1 MFYSLRLTN
10 TCRIT
15 CTAPQMLSPLLKD
28 FDDSSATLRFSNSSY
43 SCSICLS
50 SLKGS
55 RCVLLQCTHV
65 FCRECLQDFWGL
77 CIKEGS
83 VERVVCPEPSC
94 IKNSREA
101 SEEELRR
108 VVSDEEVR
116 RWKWLRVKKAMEKG
130 MLQQQIVPL

>member
-1 MFYSLRLTN
+1 M
-10 TCRIT
+10 
-15 CTAPQMLSPLLKD
+15 
-28 FDDSSATLRFSNSSY
+28 
-43 SCSICLS
+43 
-50 SLKGS
+50 
-55 RCVLLQCTHV
+55 HV

-83 VERVVCPEPSC
+83 VERVVCPEPC
-94 IKNSREA
+94 CVKKSREA

-130 MLQQQIVPL
+130 VVLQLRGVLTRSFLT